1 MPKKY
6 NRCAGY
12 PSDPVCRNRC
22 AVFGQDAQIK
32 KISVRMKKDVD
43 NPGTACYY
51 MGVNDNHS
59 QIITAP
65 ERMVPMEPRSKHFR
79 KRDAILNYLRHT
91 TEHPSAETVYA
102 ALKAEIP
109 DLSLGTVY
117 RNLSLFKEQG
127 LIISLGSVN
136 GVERYDGNI
145 NPHVHFICSGC
156 EAVLDLEEMEIP
168 AALKE
173 AATACCGGSVNSCQL
188 SFTGLCSECIRKEQG
203 EAV

>member
-1 MPKKY
+1 
-6 NRCAGY
+6 
-12 PSDPVCRNRC
+12 
-22 AVFGQDAQIK
+22 
-32 KISVRMKKDVD
+32 
-43 NPGTACYY
+43 
-51 MGVNDNHS
+51 
-59 QIITAP
+59 
-65 ERMVPMEPRSKHFR
+65 MVPREPRSKHFR

-145 NPHVHFICSGC
+145 DPHVHFVCHGC
-156 EAVLDLEEMEIP
+156 GAVSDLHALHVPEDLNN
-168 AALKE
+168 AAAKE
-173 AATACCGGSVNSCQL
+173 AGAVVDHCHLTFHGRCRACV
-188 SFTGLCSECIRKEQG
+188 
-203 EAV
+203 